1 LSDHGAG
8 EYGYG
13 GNAFTTG
20 SRSSE
25 SLKAYSAVLAQ
36 RMRELCPGGQQSSC
50 AATTASPA
58 PYLAFSS
65 SSGGGN
71 GTAAA
76 ASVQMVDQ
84 QAAVGA
90 AGDKALVIVEAGEP
104 RRSLEDAAAAP
115 AAASPWPAEQSQQQ
129 KWAAKQQ
136 QQQQQQQDAGGVVQ
150 RLAGAIST
158 VSAEMHA
165 RRLAGF
171 QSTSNSGRWQTATPP
186 SISRKNSPGSGS
198 GGGATAAGGETAAGA
213 AAAKSSA
220 AKQEM
225 QQRVV
230 RLSIDEDCAADQ
242 QQDQQQQGGQQQ
254 PQLGQ
259 QQPQMLGLA
268 EITPAPAADQHND
281 DPQALAPAVAVTAAG
296 VAPGGSPRSQGRVA
310 SSSLGVTP
318 TQEMLQLQLH
328 DVIGSGSFGVV
339 YRATWRGVPAA
350 VKVLQ
355 LPAAAGGSLGVG
367 GSGEGKAAA
376 GRREQMAV
384 METALGASIHHPNIV
399 QV

>member
-1 LSDHGAG
+1 
-8 EYGYG
+8 
-13 GNAFTTG
+13 
-20 SRSSE
+20 
-25 SLKAYSAVLAQ
+25 
-36 RMRELCPGGQQSSC
+36 
-50 AATTASPA
+50 
-58 PYLAFSS
+58 
-65 SSGGGN
+65 
-71 GTAAA
+71 
-76 ASVQMVDQ
+76 MVDQ

-136 QQQQQQQDAGGVVQ
+136 QQQQQQDAGGVVQ

-171 QSTSNSGRWQTATPP
+171 QSTSNSGRWQTATPQGM
-186 SISRKNSPGSGS
+186 SRKNSPGSGS
-198 GGGATAAGGETAAGA
+198 GGGGQTAAGGETAAGA

-230 RLSIDEDCAADQ
+230 RLSIDEDRAADQ
-242 QQDQQQQGGQQQ
+242 QQDQQQQGQQQQGQQQ
-254 PQLGQ
+254 G

-281 DPQALAPAVAVTAAG
+281 DPQALAPAVGVTAAG

-399 QV
+399 QVERASSAVVVRLSHTHLLLLVCAAGALAYGRAHHCTGYALLAHSP